1 MKNKLFYTYFDDD
14 ELLRITNKIQT
25 IEKITSGE
33 ICVTIREKKKFS
45 ERKKSISQLAEAQFY
60 KLRINQTRDRTG
72 IIIFLLLDDKQFH
85 ILADEGINSKVN
97 ADTWER
103 IKEQML
109 AHFLAGNFCEGLLL
123 GLDEIGRILSEHFP
137 LKIDDT
143 NEISNKVIV
152 E

>member
-25 IEKITSGE
+25 IEKVTSGE
-33 ICVTIREKKKFS
+33 ICVTIKEKKKFS
-45 ERKKSISQLAEAQFY
+45 ERKKSISQLAETQFY
-60 KLRINQTRDRTG
+60 KLGINHTRDHTG
-72 IIIFLLLDDKQFH
+72 IIIFLLLEEKQFH

-97 ADTWER
+97 ADTWEK
-103 IKEQML
+103 IKDQML
-109 AHFLAGNFCEGLLL
+109 AHFLAGNFCEGILL

-137 LKIDDT
+137 IKVDDT

>member
-85 ILADEGINSKVN
+85 ILAD
-97 ADTWER
+97 
-103 IKEQML
+103 
-109 AHFLAGNFCEGLLL
+109 
-123 GLDEIGRILSEHFP
+123 
-137 LKIDDT
+137 
-143 NEISNKVIV
+143 
-152 E
+152 